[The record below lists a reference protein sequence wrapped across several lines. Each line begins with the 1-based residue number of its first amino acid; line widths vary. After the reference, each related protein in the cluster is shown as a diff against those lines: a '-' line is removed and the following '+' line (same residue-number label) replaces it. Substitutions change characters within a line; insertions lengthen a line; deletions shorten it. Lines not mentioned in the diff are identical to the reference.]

1 MVKKMVA
8 ANSSSSS
15 RRRISLSMFRTAR
28 RNDGGQALVELALT
42 VSFFSVLLLGAA
54 EFAQLAY
61 AAIEVS
67 NAARAGVAYGS
78 QSSATAS
85 NLAAMQTAATN
96 DGANVSGLHATAS
109 EFWSCS
115 NAPSTQSSTPPTCT
129 AGNHLLNYVKVTTTA
144 TVTPLIHVPGLPA
157 TYTLNGLAIMRV
169 L

>member
-1 MVKKMVA
+1 MSPLI
-8 ANSSSSS
+8 SSIC
-15 RRRISLSMFRTAR
+15 RKRWISLSKRRTAIR
-28 RNDGGQALVELALT
+28 DAGGQALVEFALT
-42 VSFFSVLLLGAA
+42 ASVFTTLLLGAA
-54 EFAQLAY
+54 EFAWLAY

-96 DGANVSGLHATAS
+96 DGANVSGLTATAS

-129 AGNHLLNYVKVTTTA
+129 AGNHLLNY
-144 TVTPLIHVPGLPA
+144 
-157 TYTLNGLAIMRV
+157 
-169 L
+169 